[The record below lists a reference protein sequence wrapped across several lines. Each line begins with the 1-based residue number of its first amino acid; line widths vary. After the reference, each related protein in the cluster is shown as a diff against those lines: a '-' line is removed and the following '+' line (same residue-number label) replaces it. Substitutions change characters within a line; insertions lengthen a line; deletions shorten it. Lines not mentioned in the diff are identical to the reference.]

1 MALSVYPSLNASL
14 SECQSQLLQHP
25 DHNIG
30 VAMDT
35 DKGLLVP
42 NISCVQERSILNIA
56 EVLCVR
62 LGLPDRVLQGRDHPI
77 VMACE
82 VM

>member
-1 MALSVYPSLNASL
+1 MALAAYPALNASL
-14 SECQSQLLQHP
+14 SECNSQLLQHP

-42 NISCVQERSILNIA
+42 NISAAQERTILEIA
-56 EVLCVR
+56 EV
-62 LGLPDRVLQGRDHPI
+62 
-77 VMACE
+77 
-82 VM
+82 